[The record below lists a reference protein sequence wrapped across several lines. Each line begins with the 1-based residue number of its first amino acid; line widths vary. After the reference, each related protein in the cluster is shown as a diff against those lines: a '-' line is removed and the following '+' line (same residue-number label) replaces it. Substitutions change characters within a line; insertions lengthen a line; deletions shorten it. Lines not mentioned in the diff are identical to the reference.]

1 MGNSANYLQYG
12 PIKINLVLVKE
23 YKREPI
29 YADKEQTHYLYT
41 RHTLSVDG
49 VIAQDNE
56 INRATFESA
65 QNAIEVD
72 VIIKHFLTQPRQ
84 ILKYFVGGE
93 EGNFNGFLLESPEDG
108 QRVDCTNGPKP
119 RGFTLTRINGT
130 NSAQVSFVI
139 QTDINDAHMFGAPK
153 YAILSNSYTMEHIID
168 QDFYTS
174 RKVSGLIHF
183 RTDVLI
189 DENLSPDDFRE
200 LINIPTPQ
208 TMKRDLV
215 KVRLHPGSM
224 KMEYSFID
232 RETHFHLENNPKYVE
247 KNESYLGAIP
257 YPNMKNITR
266 LEITQSVNNMQ
277 PSPYSAAQDAWKETK
292 SGNTPGKWGKL
303 LDAGNFAIA
312 AAGYSLPVNEE
323 TLTIQVYGNNLSDK
337 HQLEYLIYYIV
348 AKKLPYSRSAG
359 KYNFKLEIDAL
370 GSYARIQVSRTSSP
384 LNVDLV
390 GLGESVNTLL
400 AKHLFGDKNNSEVKG
415 MFLDASVLLTGQKFD
430 LNQLHKKS
438 FFSDY
443 DVVTGQFKE
452 SLPGVYQKTYINGVL
467 NPELTE
473 SGLISARV
481 DKDQMRG
488 SYQEQIFVEGV
499 RSNPTE
505 YPIDPHQNDHWFYD
519 DQRKANEPELHLGDK
534 TT

>member
-1 MGNSANYLQYG
+1 MANSANYLQYG

-56 INRATFESA
+56 INRETFKPAE
-65 QNAIEVD
+65 NAIEVD

-93 EGNFNGFLLESPEDG
+93 EGNFNGFLLESPEPD

-153 YAILSNSYTMEHIID
+153 YPILSNSYTMEHIID

-183 RTDVLI
+183 RTDVMI
-189 DENLSPDDFRE
+189 DEDLSPDDFRE
-200 LINIPTPQ
+200 LINIPTPK

-232 RETHFHLENNPKYVE
+232 RETHFHLENNPKYNDPN
-247 KNESYLGAIP
+247 KSTLDGIP

-292 SGNTPGKWGKL
+292 GGNTAGKWGKL

-337 HQLEYLIYYIV
+337 HDLEYLIYYIV

-390 GLGESVNTLL
+390 GLGESINTLL
-400 AKHLFGDKNNSEVKG
+400 SKHLFGDKDNSEVKG

-430 LNQLHKKS
+430 LNKLSKKS

-443 DVVTGQFKE
+443 DVNTKQFKE
-452 SLPGVYQKTYINGVL
+452 SMPGVYQKTYIQGIE
-467 NPELTE
+467 NPELTDC
-473 SGLISARV
+473 SQISARV
-481 DKDQMRG
+481 GKDQMRG

-505 YPIDPHQNDHWFYD
+505 YPIDPHQNDHWVYD
-519 DQRKANEPELHLGDK
+519 NKRDKIEPELHLGEK